1 MGAFI
6 SRLTS
11 PQAITAAIVWLY
23 TKLFVGKCP
32 VRPYA
37 NKAFSISQ
45 ANSSATQ
52 ELVPVALFD
61 RRDSIEDLQSV
72 GPRLEESRII
82 TSVEL
87 ESPERCRPANMS
99 PATKSMKALDDA
111 EDEMRT
117 PTLILSPGSELL
129 DDSGLSQSAYSDI
142 TDSVGFPKHMLQTT
156 SSLMNR
162 RRKAHNDVKVSPSTT
177 SRLSAK
183 RSKRSKTEKTSAPET
198 SKRLVK
204 ATERTERSYLRQ
216 TASSR
221 LKCRQKLN
229 LKNIT
234 ALPASSCA

>member
-1 MGAFI
+1 MNKMGAFI

-23 TKLFVGKCP
+23 TKLFVGKAP

-45 ANSSATQ
+45 ENSSATQ
-52 ELVPVALFD
+52 ELVPVALPD
-61 RRDSIEDLQSV
+61 RRDSIEHLLSG

-111 EDEMRT
+111 EDEMLT
-117 PTLILSPGSELL
+117 PTLISSPGSELL
-129 DDSGLSQSAYSDI
+129 DDSGISQSAYIDF

-156 SSLMNR
+156 SSLMKR
-162 RRKAHNDVKVSPSTT
+162 RSKAPADVNGSPSSKRRPST
-177 SRLSAK
+177 K
-183 RSKRSKTEKTSAPET
+183 RSKRCKTERNHGPDT
-198 SKRLVK
+198 SKRVFR
-204 ATERTERSYLRQ
+204 AFERSYLQ
-216 TASSR
+216 ETVSSR

-229 LKNIT
+229 LNSFT